1 MSPLTVFFRT
11 LLKSTAIFVGTAAIF
26 LHPSL
31 EWRGAADRTTVGAE
45 PGARQA
51 AIAALL
57 VALHD
62 PDTSVRSGAAA
73 ALREIQT
80 PALTEAIAGLS
91 SPDPTARAH
100 AACALRALGRD
111 ATPALAQLAA
121 MLDDGSPVDGAICGD
136 RTWRF
141 RGGNERTS
149 PGEQAASALVA
160 IGSAAYSPFAKALT
174 GPAWIA
180 RRNAAWGLGALNAS
194 EAVPALIEALRDPE
208 ASVREQV
215 AWALGAIGD
224 RRAVDGLVG
233 ALSDSS
239 PGVRRQAAWALG
251 AIGDRA
257 AVPGLMKALKD
268 NDAGVRRQAA
278 WALGAIGG

>member
-11 LLKSTAIFVGTAAIF
+11 LLKSSAIFIGTAAIF

-31 EWRGAADRTTVGAE
+31 EWRGVGDRTIVGAQ

-57 VALHD
+57 VALND
-62 PDTSVRSGAAA
+62 PDTSVRSSAAA
-73 ALREIQT
+73 ALHEIQT
-80 PALTEAIAGLS
+80 PVLSAATAGLS
-91 SPDPTARAH
+91 SPDPAARTR
-100 AACALRALGRD
+100 AACTLRELGRE
-111 ATPALAQLAA
+111 AAPALAKLAA
-121 MLDDGSPVDGAICGD
+121 MLDDGSTVEGAICGE

-141 RGGNERTS
+141 RGGGERTS
-149 PGEQAASALVA
+149 PGEQAASAMVA

-194 EAVPALIEALRDPE
+194 EAVPALIEALKDPE

-224 RRAVDGLVG
+224 HRAVDGLVG

-239 PGVRRQAAWALG
+239 PAVRRQAAWALG
-251 AIGDRA
+251 AIGDRG

-268 NDAGVRRQAA
+268 NDSGVRRQAA